1 MAKGR
6 SGPWHEGRRAWE
18 RLDTWRDRVFGRP
31 GSTDHGEA
39 ALGALTDIGTLRR
52 LLDQTELEA
61 VRAARFHRKSWAEIA
76 TRLGVTRQSAW
87 ERWRDL
93 DENLPPLTSEP
104 APEPAVDPAG
114 LPGPIDAAVAD
125 QIGLARD
132 LARQIMTD
140 MDATEA
146 PPAAGAEPAS
156 TAGAGEDE
164 AGGSSRRSRRRSG
177 KTIVVPNVVGR
188 TWEDARSVLAGW
200 SFPSVAVGLS
210 TEPGI
215 GLVEVE
221 PDSGALVT
229 GQAPEAGARVASG
242 TPIRLWIGGRGD
254 GSAGVREPRRPFPSS
269 PPALEMVPEPAI
281 EPIIQAVG

>member
-1 MAKGR
+1 M
-6 SGPWHEGRRAWE
+6 
-18 RLDTWRDRVFGRP
+18 FGRP
-31 GSTDHGEA
+31 ENIDHGEA

-76 TRLGVTRQSAW
+76 TRLGVSRQSAW

-93 DENLPPLTSEP
+93 DENLPPLAS
-104 APEPAVDPAG
+104 G
-114 LPGPIDAAVAD
+114 
-125 QIGLARD
+125 
-132 LARQIMTD
+132 
-140 MDATEA
+140 
-146 PPAAGAEPAS
+146 PAAGAVRLQVPIDDAAAEQVRRARALAEEVMKDSDATGAPPDASVEPAS
-156 TAGAGEDE
+156 GAGAAVAAA
-164 AGGSSRRSRRRSG
+164 AGGRGEEADGSGRRARRRAG

-200 SFPSVAVGLS
+200 NFPAVAVGLS
-210 TEPGI
+210 TEPGA

-242 TPIRLWIGGRGD
+242 TPVRLWIGGRGE

-269 PPALEMVPEPAI
+269 PPALEMVPEPTI
-281 EPIIQAVG
+281 ESVIQAVG